1 MGNKQVKSIDYNET
15 IEVLNDNTTIKEEYI
30 LNIYIYEYS
39 KNKIKLINNKKID
52 DDNIDDKLNFIINY
66 YSKKHK
72 ELYDNNIF
80 KNIFKNILQSENNN
94 VKYYNN
100 IISQL
105 KPYYITETSFFDNF
119 CKLIYYNSSHK
130 KDKWI

>member
-1 MGNKQVKSIDYNET
+1 MS
-15 IEVLNDNTTIKEEYI
+15 
-30 LNIYIYEYS
+30 S
-39 KNKIKLINNKKID
+39 NKKDFLDYYIW
-52 DDNIDDKLNFIINY
+52 KEKYSTYLN
-66 YSKKHK
+66 
-72 ELYDNNIF
+72 
-80 KNIFKNILQSENNN
+80 
-94 VKYYNN
+94 KYYNN